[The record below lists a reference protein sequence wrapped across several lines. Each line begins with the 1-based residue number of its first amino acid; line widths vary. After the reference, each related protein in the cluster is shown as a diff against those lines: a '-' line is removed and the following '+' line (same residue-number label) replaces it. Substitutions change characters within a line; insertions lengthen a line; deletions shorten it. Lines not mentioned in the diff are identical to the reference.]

1 MRESDASFA
10 SVSARQARLGK
21 PKEPRL
27 GRIVYQR
34 SGKWWTASM
43 PSFPGAYSQGRTQ
56 AEAYRSLLLAI
67 KDLIDAYVQLARPAA
82 GRPRP
87 RSAA

>member
-1 MRESDASFA
+1 
-10 SVSARQARLGK
+10 
-21 PKEPRL
+21 
-27 GRIVYQR
+27 
-34 SGKWWTASM
+34 M